1 MEHEIEQ
8 LVQAIT
14 IASDPTQISLHPQ
27 ALSYIRTIQENISH
41 AWRAALHIFL
51 EMNTDGSR
59 KYNAQARFFAL
70 GLLDDF
76 FENR

>member
-14 IASDPTQISLHPQ
+14 IASDPAQISLHPQ
-27 ALSYIRTIQENISH
+27 ALSYVRTIQENISN
-41 AWRAALHIFL
+41 AWRVALHIFL
-51 EMNTDGSR
+51 EMNPDGSR
-59 KYNAQARFFAL
+59 KYNSQARFFAL

-76 FENR
+76 FESR